1 MGNKEVF
8 GEILVDFKGFSQGER
23 TVMSDIII
31 AFPNPGDSK
40 VLRSIL
46 IKNGYS
52 IVGVVTSGAQAIN
65 LSDDIDYGIVI
76 CAYQLND
83 MQYMELRDNVNETC
97 ELLLICSPNK
107 FNGSLDE
114 SINFLPMPFKVIELA
129 KKVGEISDK
138 LYYERKRKKKQ
149 EDRGSKNFLTIQRA
163 KALLI
168 EHRNMTEPQAHK
180 YLQSSS
186 MENGDTIIN
195 MAKKI
200 CLLYGGKE

>member
-83 MQYMELRDNVNETC
+83 MHYMELRDNVNETC
-97 ELLLICSPNK
+97 
-107 FNGSLDE
+107 
-114 SINFLPMPFKVIELA
+114 
-129 KKVGEISDK
+129 
-138 LYYERKRKKKQ
+138 
-149 EDRGSKNFLTIQRA
+149 
-163 KALLI
+163 
-168 EHRNMTEPQAHK
+168 
-180 YLQSSS
+180 
-186 MENGDTIIN
+186 
-195 MAKKI
+195 
-200 CLLYGGKE
+200 